1 MHKLGMLLVALCLV
15 LVGAITFHAPAG
27 AQVDPP
33 AGAVAPTSL
42 SPGKAAALSIIP
54 GLGQHQMGE
63 HRRAY
68 LMEAA
73 FLCGGILYATGGSK
87 DGGGSYTPPEYTPPP
102 PPAHGAG
109 RTIGSRAAR
118 LFRASGSGDGTGN
131 GDGSGGGSSTG
142 RKIGIGFMAASAVW
156 SVIDAPRT
164 AKRLASERPIGAN
177 SSGPESAGVRLAFQ
191 PSWDGLSASVSLRF

>member
-1 MHKLGMLLVALCLV
+1 MHRLGMLLVALCLV
-15 LVGAITFHAPAG
+15 LVGTIAIQAPAG
-27 AQVDPP
+27 AQGDPP
-33 AGAVAPTSL
+33 PGAVAPTSL

-63 HRRAY
+63 HRRGY

-73 FLCGGILYATGGSK
+73 FTCGAILYATGGTK
-87 DGGGSYTPPEYTPPP
+87 DGSGSYTPPAYTPPP
-102 PPAHGAG
+102 PPAPHAG

-118 LFRASGSGDGTGN
+118 LLRANGSGDGTGN

-177 SSGPESAGVRLAFQ
+177 SSSPEGAGVRLALQ
-191 PSWDGLSASVSLRF
+191 PSWDGLNASVSLRF